1 MSIILHRLQLRL
13 SHSLFLQ
20 IDYFIKYPHFRHQ
33 ESTSRTNLTIDRLYT
48 GLEQKSLVGHP

>member
-20 IDYFIKYPHFRHQ
+20 IDYFIKYPHFRHH

-48 GLEQKSLVGHP
+48 GLEQKVL